1 MCGALHL
8 GNFTSKYGFFV
19 QVLFNKAKGRSEYA
33 YPAHLWRFTVTDGHI
48 DVTIQA

>member
-19 QVLFNKAKGRSEYA
+19 QVLFNKAKGRSNM
-33 YPAHLWRFTVTDGHI
+33 L
-48 DVTIQA
+48 IQPTFGVLQLQTGT